1 MKKCDLVFHYHDQT
15 KHDYYRY
22 AASLGHLDWDNQP
35 DPFRRFIG
43 SRLISLP
50 LTEVHPSLEYD
61 QLYSQKIQAHPVSV
75 ETISALF
82 FYSLAL
88 SAWKQYQDTSWALR
102 VNPSSGNLHP
112 TEGYLVI
119 DKIKGKCFLPGVYHY
134 TPKEHGL
141 ELRTEFGLEL
151 WKELTEQL
159 PQGSF
164 LVGLSSIHWREAWK
178 YGERA
183 FRYCQHDIGHAW
195 AALAISASMLG
206 WKLQIINTISD
217 EAIAQLLG
225 LNRFNEFEKEEKE
238 TADILAVII
247 PSNDKLKPGQS
258 LKQEA
263 IQKIANGKWYG
274 KANKL
279 NEEYYPWE
287 IIDMVSDACEEQKS
301 DCDIE
306 KPSTQ
311 LFSVTHPVPVNDVK
325 QERKNTLLA
334 GQIIRQRRSA
344 VAMDGVTSITKAQ
357 FYEMLSRV
365 IPVVG
370 SMLWDSIAQR
380 PFIHLGL
387 FVHRVVGLI
396 PGLYALVRDPE
407 KLSLLQTSMHA
418 EFQWKTPL
426 ECPQSLPLFLLEEKE
441 VQNLAASVS
450 CGQDIAGAGAFSC
463 GMLAEFEEPIR
474 RFGAHW
480 YRRLFW
486 ETGMI
491 GQVLYLEAEAKGVQ
505 ATGIGCFFDN
515 PVHDVFGL
523 TGHAFQS
530 LYHFTI
536 GGSVEDDR
544 LSTLP
549 SYQHL
554 ASSSIL

>member
-61 QLYSQKIQAHPVSV
+61 QLYSQKIQAHPVSL

-88 SAWKQYQDTSWALR
+88 SAWKQFQDTSWALR

-112 TEGYLVI
+112 TEGYLLI

-151 WKELTEQL
+151 WKELTEKL

-164 LVGLSSIHWREAWK
+164 LVGLSSIHWRESWK

-206 WKLQIINTISD
+206 WKLQILNTISD

-225 LNRFNEFEKEEKE
+225 LNRFNDFEMEEKE
-238 TADILAVII
+238 TPDLLAAIV
-247 PSNDKLKPGQS
+247 PSYDTLKPSQS
-258 LKQEA
+258 LKQES

-279 NEEYYPWE
+279 SEEYYPWE

-301 DCDIE
+301 YCDIK

-325 QERKNTLLA
+325 QERKNTFLA
-334 GQIIRQRRSA
+334 GHIIRQRRSA

-407 KLSLLQTSMHA
+407 KLSMLQTSMHA

-426 ECPQSLPLFLLEEKE
+426 ECPQSLPLFLLEEK
-441 VQNLAASVS
+441 
-450 CGQDIAGAGAFSC
+450 
-463 GMLAEFEEPIR
+463 
-474 RFGAHW
+474 
-480 YRRLFW
+480 
-486 ETGMI
+486 
-491 GQVLYLEAEAKGVQ
+491 
-505 ATGIGCFFDN
+505 
-515 PVHDVFGL
+515 
-523 TGHAFQS
+523 
-530 LYHFTI
+530 
-536 GGSVEDDR
+536 
-544 LSTLP
+544 
-549 SYQHL
+549 
-554 ASSSIL
+554 

>member
-151 WKELTEQL
+151 WKELTDQL

-195 AALAISASMLG
+195 AAIAISASMLG
-206 WKLQIINTISD
+206 WKLQILNTISD

-225 LNRFNEFEKEEKE
+225 LNRFNDFEMEEKE
-238 TADILAVII
+238 TPDLLAVIV
-247 PSNDKLKPGQS
+247 PSNDTLKPSQS
-258 LKQEA
+258 LKQES

-301 DCDIE
+301 DCGIE
-306 KPSTQ
+306 KPCTQ
-311 LFSVTHPVPVNDVK
+311 LFSDTHPVPVNDVK
-325 QERKNTLLA
+325 QERKNTFLA
-334 GQIIRQRRSA
+334 GHIIRQRRSA
-344 VAMDGVTSITKAQ
+344 VAMDGVTSITKTQ

-407 KLSLLQTSMHA
+407 KQSLLQTSMHA

>member
-1 MKKCDLVFHYHDQT
+1 MNNCDLVFHYHDRT

-22 AASLGHLDWDNQP
+22 AASLGHLDWNNQP

-301 DCDIE
+301 DCDLE

-325 QERKNTLLA
+325 QERKNTFLA
-334 GQIIRQRRSA
+334 GHIIRQRRSA
-344 VAMDGVTSITKAQ
+344 VAMDGVTSITKTQ

-407 KLSLLQTSMHA
+407 KQSLLQTSMHA